1 MDCSMSS
8 FRKGACLLRSNF
20 SVKMMLRQLQNLHLP
35 PKKDQSGL
43 HPYKVASAKTLL
55 GGAFVT
61 VFV

>member
-1 MDCSMSS
+1 
-8 FRKGACLLRSNF
+8 
-20 SVKMMLRQLQNLHLP
+20 MMLRQLQNLHLP
-35 PKKDQSGL
+35 PKKDQSGR